1 MCVHARGFCPR
12 GIGHYS
18 QKFVQLIGKSDP
30 VATFSTLILICY
42 AKLILIIIIVFSSAE
57 PNYPT
62 DGEPR
67 KVWFPDAS
75 VKYFEGKHVP
85 LIIVAVMI
93 TIVGVLYTLLLL
105 FWQLFLRAPAW
116 RIFRWTR
123 NTKLNGFIGTYHTPF
138 HVSH

>member
-93 TIVGVLYTLLLL
+93 TIVGVLELY
-105 FWQLFLRAPAW
+105 FF
-116 RIFRWTR
+116 F
-123 NTKLNGFIGTYHTPF
+123 GSF
-138 HVSH
+138 S